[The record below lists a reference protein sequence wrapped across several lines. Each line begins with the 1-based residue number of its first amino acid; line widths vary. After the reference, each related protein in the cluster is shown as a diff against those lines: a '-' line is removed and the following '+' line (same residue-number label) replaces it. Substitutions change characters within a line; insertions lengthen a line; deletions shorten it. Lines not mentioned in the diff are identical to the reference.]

1 MGLQD
6 TRRQEVLGWRGCSM
20 VRALIVP
27 AENLGLIPSTRA
39 VAPTCDTGGSRGS
52 CALLCQHHPS
62 SRHRAHRWCTDIHA
76 GKKLMHIKL
85 K

>member
-20 VRALIVP
+20 VRALAVP
-27 AENLGLIPSTRA
+27 AESLGLIPSTCA
-39 VAPTCDTGGSRGS
+39 VAPTCDSSSGGS

-62 SRHRAHRWCTDIHA
+62 SRHRAHRWCADRHA
-76 GKKLMHIKL
+76 GEKLMHIKL